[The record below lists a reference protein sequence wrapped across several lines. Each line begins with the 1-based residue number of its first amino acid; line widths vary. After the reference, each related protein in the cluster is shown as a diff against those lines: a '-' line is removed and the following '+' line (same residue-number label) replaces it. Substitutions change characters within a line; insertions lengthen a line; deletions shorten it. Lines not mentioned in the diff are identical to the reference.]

1 MKASIEL
8 KFWFFAILFAALM
21 LAVPVKDAFAFKATL
36 ILEHTEQSPWYELL
50 LSGLKKAQKD
60 FNIET
65 QVVYAR
71 GGENQTAVFREAA
84 QSSELVLVA
93 TDNMHEILRDNAANF
108 RRVMFGSID
117 AGIRASNI
125 MSVTFADEQASFL
138 AGYAAAILTA
148 SANLHGMNAQKTIGW
163 LSGMDTP
170 ALRSLVNGYI
180 EGAKLANPEVQVAQ
194 SVADSFTDTQKA
206 GLKAQ
211 NLLANNADI
220 IALAAGAANRGAILE
235 LDKAEAWHINLDQNL
250 SGARTLGSIVKAA
263 DKAVYE
269 IIASSQEKFKAKE
282 IIVYNLENGGVNF
295 ELGEELV
302 AKKNELAAIKNII
315 RRINELKKEIA
326 KGAIYIKSLRRR
338 TLCDCLD

>member
-1 MKASIEL
+1 MLRFRLFLIS
-8 KFWFFAILFAALM
+8 FNVFILLALGNNS
-21 LAVPVKDAFAFKATL
+21 FAFKATL

-50 LSGLKKAQKD
+50 LAGLKKAKND

-65 QVVYAR
+65 QVVYAPQ
-71 GGENQTAVFREAA
+71 GTNQTSAFREAA

-93 TDNMHEILRDNAANF
+93 TENMHEILRDNAANF

-125 MSVTFADEQASFL
+125 MSITFADEQAAFL
-138 AGYAAAILTA
+138 AGYAASILTA
-148 SANLHGMNAQKTIGW
+148 STNLPGMNVHKTIGW
-163 LSGMDTP
+163 LSGLDSP
-170 ALRSLVNGYI
+170 PLRSLVNGYI
-180 EGAKLANPEVQVAQ
+180 EGAKLANSEVQVAQ
-194 SVADSFTDTQKA
+194 AVAETFIDPQKA
-206 GLKAQ
+206 AIKAQ

-220 IALAAGAANRGAILE
+220 IALAAGAANRGALLE
-235 LDKAEAWHINLDQNL
+235 LDKTGAWHINLDQNL
-250 SGARTLGSIVKAA
+250 SIPRTLGSIVKAA

-269 IIASSQEKFKAKE
+269 IIAASQKKFKAKE

-295 ELGEELV
+295 ELGAELV
-302 AKKNELAAIKNII
+302 GKRNELASIKNIM
-315 RRINELKKEIA
+315 RRIDELKKEIV